1 MYAIALIV
9 LTKEIVSHNKNMKKF
24 VIILSLLFLLATPAV
39 AIDLGFKIK
48 VGDAAKKA
56 GYGVTTETTLAETAG
71 IAINAALSFVGVIFL
86 VLMVYAGYLWFTSR
100 GEEEP
105 IKKAQ
110 KIIMASAIGL
120 AIVAGAYGI
129 TEMVVPIILEKT
141 TGEGG
146 GAPPAGGGKVEC
158 CYIGGDWAV
167 TYSKFKW
174 DEKTCKDAGGD
185 PQGLVP
191 EEECK

>member
-1 MYAIALIV
+1 MKFAIFVAVLI
-9 LTKEIVSHNKNMKKF
+9 
-24 VIILSLLFLLATPAV
+24 FLLSSTSV
-39 AIDLGFKIK
+39 LAIDLGFGKK
-48 VGDAAKKA
+48 VSEAANKA

-71 IAINAALSFVGVIFL
+71 IAIKAALSFVGVIFL

-120 AIVAGAYGI
+120 VIVAGAYGI
-129 TEMVVPIILEKT
+129 TSLIVPIILEKT

-146 GAPPAGGGKVEC
+146 GAPTAGGAKVEC
-158 CYIGGDWAV
+158 CWIGGDWAV
-167 TYSKFKW
+167 THSKFKW
-174 DEKTCKDAGGD
+174 DEKKCKAADGD
-185 PQGLVP
+185 FQGLVP